1 MMGPNMHFGHSPEK
15 AQIVA
20 QQALSLIDKA
30 GLSRRPDNYELF
42 YTYVS
47 GQMPEVTRSLDKIYA
62 KNIQPNQE
70 DCDEIYKLHISGG
83 AHESAMLKASEK
95 VADTIE
101 DVKKI
106 VASMQES
113 TSEYG
118 ENLSGVNDELAKAK
132 TMEDVGAIVKTMMA
146 QTATIVA
153 RNKELETQIERSS
166 SAIRG
171 MQGEI
176 EAVRKEALT
185 DGLTGLANRK
195 HFDRKIDEAHIDFS
209 STGKIFSLLVM
220 DIDHFKSFN
229 DTYGHQVGDRV
240 LKLLARVLQENAN
253 ENLLLARFGGE
264 EFVVIAN
271 GYPLDQAAALAE
283 SIRTGI
289 AEKDV
294 VNKTTGERLGKVTIS
309 VGVAEIAAGDS
320 AASLIERADK
330 ALYAAKKAGRNQVIS
345 DPPMGTKKTA

>member
-1 MMGPNMHFGHSPEK
+1 MVG
-15 AQIVA
+15 

-30 GLSRRPDNYELF
+30 GLPRRPDVYELF
-42 YTYVS
+42 YAYVS
-47 GQMPEVTRSLDKIYA
+47 GQMPEVTRALDKIYE
-62 KNIQPNQE
+62 KGLQPNQE
-70 DCDEIYKLHISGG
+70 DCAEIYKLHIAGG
-83 AHESAMLKASEK
+83 IHENAMLKASEK

-106 VASMQES
+106 VASMQDS
-113 TSEYG
+113 TSEFG
-118 ENLSGVNDELAKAK
+118 DNLSGVNDQLAAAK
-132 TMEDVGAIVKTMMA
+132 TMDDVAGIVKTMMA
-146 QTATIVA
+146 QTASITA

-166 SAIRG
+166 TAIRG

-176 EAVRKEALT
+176 EAVRREALT

-195 HFDRKIDEAHIDFS
+195 HFDRKIDDALVTFN

-240 LKLLARVLQENAN
+240 LKLLARVLQEHGT
-253 ENLLLARFGGE
+253 EHFFPARFGGE
-264 EFVVIAN
+264 EFVVIA
-271 GYPLDQAAALAE
+271 DQTNLNDAVALAE
-283 SIRTGI
+283 SIRVGI

-309 VGVAEIAAGDS
+309 IGVAEIAQGES
-320 AASLIERADK
+320 AVSVIERADK
-330 ALYAAKKAGRNQVIS
+330 ALYAAKKGGRNQVR
-345 DPPMGTKKTA
+345 TAEAA

>member
-1 MMGPNMHFGHSPEK
+1 MHYGHSPEK

-30 GLSRRPDNYELF
+30 SLPRRPDIFELF
-42 YTYVS
+42 YVYVS
-47 GQMPEVTRSLDKIYA
+47 GQLPEVVRALDKIYA
-62 KNIQPNQE
+62 KPAQPNEE
-70 DCDEIYKLHISGG
+70 DCAEIYKLHVSGA

-101 DVKKI
+101 EVKKI
-106 VASMQES
+106 VGAMQQS
-113 TSEYG
+113 TSQYG
-118 ENLSGVNDELAKAK
+118 ENLSGVNDSLAQAK
-132 TMEDVGAIVKTMMA
+132 TMEDVAGIVKTMMA
-146 QTATIVA
+146 QTATIVE
-153 RNKELETQIERSS
+153 RNKELESQIERSS
-166 SAIRG
+166 TAISG

-176 EAVRKEALT
+176 EAVRRESLT

-195 HFDRKIDEAHIDFS
+195 HFDRRIDEAQVIFS
-209 STGKIFSLLVM
+209 TLGKPFSLLIM

-240 LKLLARVLQENAN
+240 LKLLARVLQEHASS
-253 ENLLLARFGGE
+253 ETLFPARFGGE
-264 EFVVIAN
+264 EFVVIAA
-271 GYPLDQAAALAE
+271 GYPLSEAASLAD
-283 SIRTGI
+283 SIRVGI

-309 VGVAEIAAGDS
+309 VGVAEIAPKES
-320 AASLIERADK
+320 ATALIERADK

-345 DPPMGTKKTA
+345 DPPMGTKQSA